1 MKKNLS
7 LEINSKF
14 VVACIL
20 FVAVV
25 GGLCAERADG
35 DAPTGANL
43 LALRTRI
50 LALQTERDRTIAG
63 PRLVISVAD
72 RKGRILQTKLTRI
85 RASTT
90 QLTVGVLLPSG
101 RMVDVFYDVQR
112 RTFKISREPVAIAP
126 SRHDL
131 SGWPSWRNCD
141 GFVTSFGWETLTV
154 VLVK

>member
-14 VVACIL
+14 VLACIL

-50 LALQTERDRTIAG
+50 LALQAERDRTIAG

-72 RKGRILQTKLTRI
+72 RKGRILQTKLIRI
-85 RASTT
+85 RASTM
-90 QLTVGVLLPSG
+90 QFSVEVLLLSG
-101 RMVDVFYDVQR
+101 HTVDVFYDVKR
-112 RTFKISREPVAIAP
+112 RVYKISKESVPIAP
-126 SRHDL
+126 SHHDL

-141 GFVTSFGWETLTV
+141 GFVTSFGGDTITA